1 MRMPDLRRR
10 QVWPDRRGRARGA
23 RIRSLPLQAR
33 RARAAE
39 DELPGV
45 RDRRPGADAD
55 AADREGASRPGAA
68 RPCRRVEVLRS
79 SLPLHRQAGI
89 YARSGV
95 EIDRS
100 VMAGWIGRLANGLFA
115 APTAAASSG
124 RVLIN
129 HTAEAFLLAEGPHK
143 RFLPRG
149 PRNPL
154 KRLDSEKEI
163 KVNSKKN
170 PRIFQTIT
178 VILGYQG
185 KFQGIPRLAPS
196 VSP

>member
-39 DELPGV
+39 DGLPGV

-55 AADREGASRPGAA
+55 AADREGAFGPGAA

-79 SLPLHRQAGI
+79 SAAASSGRHLHI

-100 VMAGWIGRLANGLFA
+100 VMAGWIGRLAGLLEPLSERIERHVRA
-115 APTAAASSG
+115 GLALHADDTPVPVLDPGKGKTKTG
-124 RVLIN
+124 RLW
-129 HTAEAFLLAEGPHK
+129 
-143 RFLPRG
+143 
-149 PRNPL
+149 
-154 KRLDSEKEI
+154 
-163 KVNSKKN
+163 
-170 PRIFQTIT
+170 T
-178 VILGYQG
+178 VVRDERPFGAT
-185 KFQGIPRLAPS
+185 PPPA
-196 VSP
+196 